1 MSNKKGRKQRK
12 RIKSWGEYFAMCQ
25 CLCFD
30 KLKVETPVD
39 DTRLVMVRVSIYSF
53 FILNTE
59 RKGRVSVFCGKK
71 LDNKPPNN
79 ILFILFTC
87 HLKLRLVCI
96 KYVYISFQ
104 YRMSSHYI
112 FILKFVFFFSKVIII
127 VWLFFALTYRYI
139 HVHADNF

>member
-1 MSNKKGRKQRK
+1 
-12 RIKSWGEYFAMCQ
+12 MCQ

-112 FILKFVFFFSKVIII
+112 FILKFVFFSV
-127 VWLFFALTYRYI
+127 R
-139 HVHADNF
+139 

>member
-1 MSNKKGRKQRK
+1 
-12 RIKSWGEYFAMCQ
+12 MCQ

-59 RKGRVSVFCGKK
+59 RKGRVSVFCEKK

-79 ILFILFTC
+79 ILFILFTLSLGKTNEC
-87 HLKLRLVCI
+87 V
-96 KYVYISFQ
+96 
-104 YRMSSHYI
+104 
-112 FILKFVFFFSKVIII
+112 SKVPSWIY
-127 VWLFFALTYRYI
+127 FFLLLSLSEG
-139 HVHADNF
+139 